1 MDQKKKVGR
10 PKKQAKKKK
19 DAHIFI
25 NLTHEQKACLI
36 KLSEDRDMSLSR
48 LCIQALIDAKYL
60 K

>member
-1 MDQKKKVGR
+1 MDQNKKVGR
-10 PKKQAKKKK
+10 PKKQAKNKK

-25 NLTHEQKACLI
+25 NLTQEQKARLI
-36 KLSEDRDMSLSR
+36 KLSEDRDISLSR